1 VNGLAFHEIV
11 VDGAGRPIDY
21 VFLDAN
27 PAFERQTGL
36 RREAIVGRR
45 VTEVL
50 PGIERDPADWLGRY
64 GRVALTGEA
73 VHFEQFSVALQR
85 WFSVAAFSP
94 AKGYFAVAFTDV
106 TEHRRLEEALR
117 VSERR
122 CRIQSSDLGA
132 ILNATHAQLALLD
145 SDMRFLLVNDAYA
158 RSCGHR
164 REEIL
169 GRGHFE
175 LFPNEENER
184 IFRRVAATGEPFYVE
199 EKPFEYADQPER
211 GVTYWSWSLV
221 PVTAE
226 EGRVQGVLLSLL
238 DVTGQV
244 TARKAVEELSAERT
258 RAAEALRESDRRKTE
273 FLATLSHELRN
284 PLAPI
289 RNALWLL
296 DRAEPR
302 GEQAARARQIIQRQV
317 GHLGRLVDD
326 LLDVTRITRG
336 KIHLQRERLDLVD
349 LVARTLEDH
358 KALFAAR
365 AVELAGDLGEVPVWL
380 DADPTRLSQVVGNL
394 LQNAAKFTAR
404 GGRVEV
410 GVTREP
416 GGTVLL
422 RVRDDGVGIEP
433 ALLDRIF
440 EPFTQADDSLHRSGG
455 GLGLGLSLVRGFV
468 ELHGG
473 SVVARSEGVGHGAEL
488 LVQLPLAP
496 ERAAPERP
504 AQPGLSA
511 VRRRVLLVEDNLDAA
526 ETLREVLLAWDHEVE
541 VAHDG
546 WEGLEKA
553 RAFRPDVVLCD
564 IGLPLM
570 DGYEVARA
578 IRADQALA
586 STFLVAVTGYAL
598 PEDQRRAAEA
608 GFDRHLGKPVAMDL
622 VEEVLAAA
630 PPRATP
636 ASGGGGEPRR

>member
-1 VNGLAFHEIV
+1 MPERTRPPGAPTAGSRGEARAALPAALDVHRSLFEHAVNGLAFHEVV

-50 PGIERDPADWLGRY
+50 PGIERDPADWIGRY

-85 WFSVAAFSP
+85 WFAVAAFSP

-117 VSERR
+117 ESERR

-145 SDMRFLLVNDAYA
+145 TDMRFLLVNDAYA

-164 REEIL
+164 REELL

-226 EGRVQGVLLSLL
+226 EGRVHGVLLSLL

-289 RNALWLL
+289 QNALWLL

-365 AVELAGDLGEVPVWL
+365 AVELAADLGELPVWL
-380 DADPTRLSQVVGNL
+380 DADPTRISQVVGNL

-416 GGTVLL
+416 SGTVLV

-473 SVVARSEGVGHGAEL
+473 SAVARSEGVGHGAEF

-496 ERAAPERP
+496 ERAAPPPCIAASSSSRTT
-504 AQPGLSA
+504 ST
-511 VRRRVLLVEDNLDAA
+511 RRRRCGRCCSRGS
-526 ETLREVLLAWDHEVE
+526 TRWRSRTT
-541 VAHDG
+541 G
-546 WEGLEKA
+546 G
-553 RAFRPDVVLCD
+553 RASR
-564 IGLPLM
+564 
-570 DGYEVARA
+570 
-578 IRADQALA
+578 
-586 STFLVAVTGYAL
+586 
-598 PEDQRRAAEA
+598 RRA
-608 GFDRHLGKPVAMDL
+608 RS
-622 VEEVLAAA
+622 A
-630 PPRATP
+630 PTSSSATS
-636 ASGGGGEPRR
+636 ACR